1 MTNWAHLWLCHSCDW
16 MYFSPFTM
24 FLIFYIWSSNLN
36 MATYWRNIN
45 VLKFRQAETAVAWIT
60 FPIQIGSRTR
70 SPNWFS
76 WLAWFTKCA
85 WGGSSLNR
93 ICKSPSRSDL
103 ILSITPVRVMHVST
117 ISNLLAFYTWF
128 QSESLHFPGVD
139 SETVTLDDDNGS
151 GDVAW
156 GDEEKPLL
164 LAPLS
169 SSEGIPLWSWL
180 LLFLSP
186 YHYYQ
191 IPFHNLHLDYGEN
204 IWTSRQLSFMR
215 NYSFTIS
222 TRTFMRSIWTSCLS
236 FLRINI
242 RNKNKNNDQG
252 GKQKR
257 DYYPCCHSCRI
268 GTRPILLAVLL

>member
-1 MTNWAHLWLCHSCDW
+1 MSWW
-16 MYFSPFTM
+16 
-24 FLIFYIWSSNLN
+24 
-36 MATYWRNIN
+36 
-45 VLKFRQAETAVAWIT
+45 KFRQAETAVAWIT

-117 ISNLLAFYTWF
+117 ISNLLALYTWF

-156 GDEEKPLL
+156 GDEEKPCCLHPCHLL
-164 LAPLS
+164 R
-169 SSEGIPLWSWL
+169 EYRFG
-180 LLFLSP
+180 
-186 YHYYQ
+186 
-191 IPFHNLHLDYGEN
+191 LDYY
-204 IWTSRQLSFMR
+204 
-215 NYSFTIS
+215 YSCHRTIIIRYPFTIS
-222 TRTFMRSIWTSCLS
+222 IWTTVKTFEHLGS
-236 FLRINI
+236 F
-242 RNKNKNNDQG
+242 
-252 GKQKR
+252 
-257 DYYPCCHSCRI
+257 PSW
-268 GTRPILLAVLL
+268 GTTRSQSPLGLLWDPFGHLASAFWG